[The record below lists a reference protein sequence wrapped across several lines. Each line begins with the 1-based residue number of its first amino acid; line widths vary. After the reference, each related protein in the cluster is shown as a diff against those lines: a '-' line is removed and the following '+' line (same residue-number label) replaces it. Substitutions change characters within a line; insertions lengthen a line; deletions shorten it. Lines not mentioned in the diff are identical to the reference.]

1 MSIHLLSN
9 ELPRSRRLSVA
20 LVLIVL
26 LLALAPFLF
35 PGARHQC
42 GGHHLH
48 LRGVDGLL

>member
-26 LLALAPFLF
+26 LLALAPFLL
-35 PGARHQC
+35 ARALSMRRPPSASSWC
-42 GGHHLH
+42 
-48 LRGVDGLL
+48 